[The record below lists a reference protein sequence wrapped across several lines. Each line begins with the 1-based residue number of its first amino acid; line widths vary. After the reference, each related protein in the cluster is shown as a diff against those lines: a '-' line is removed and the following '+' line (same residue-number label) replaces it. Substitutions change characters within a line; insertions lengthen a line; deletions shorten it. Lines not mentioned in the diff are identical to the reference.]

1 MRVKG
6 SLTRLTDATRAYDS
20 PPQRLTTAQGAM
32 IIALVDDAAIF
43 GIIGRRMAGESKL
56 PERVTRY
63 RWVVVGLWLVCTVS
77 GFMVVSTI
85 GILLPSITS
94 ELRLS
99 PGQQGIL
106 GSSAFW
112 GVAIAIP
119 LSWWSSRFGP
129 KSWTTVTL
137 VLAALFLLLQGWA
150 TAFAVLLL
158 GRLGFGI
165 ATLAREPAR
174 GLLFPQWFHQREIIL
189 VNAVSHAL
197 FGIVVGG
204 GLLVTPHILD
214 LAGDSWRTVFYT
226 FAGFF
231 TVLTALWMALG
242 RERAHHVTSSGE
254 LPRESG
260 GMVHALSYWDL
271 WVGSIGFLGTNLAR
285 SAFLSFFPTL
295 MLHEYG
301 VSLQWSGA
309 VLAIAALAGGAA
321 GLGMGHLVTI
331 THKRNSILLALGVIM
346 TGTYAGM
353 TQVGSVPLLVSL
365 GILNGVAWGFFPVL
379 YTLPFHLPGI
389 RPREVAVGL
398 ALIMSMIAV
407 GTISGP
413 LLTGFLQEALGGN
426 LKLSLLIASSGA
438 ILLSVGGILL
448 RSDDSRSEDE
458 PSQG

>member
-1 MRVKG
+1 
-6 SLTRLTDATRAYDS
+6 
-20 PPQRLTTAQGAM
+20 
-32 IIALVDDAAIF
+32 
-43 GIIGRRMAGESKL
+43 MAGETKL

-63 RWVVVGLWLVCTVS
+63 RWVVIGLWLVCTVS

-85 GILLPSITS
+85 GIVLPSITS
-94 ELRLS
+94 ELHLS
-99 PGQQGIL
+99 PGQQGML

-204 GLLVTPHILD
+204 GLLVTPYILD
-214 LAGDSWRTVFYT
+214 LAGDNWRTVFYA

-231 TVLTALWMALG
+231 MVLTALWMALG
-242 RERAHHVTSSGE
+242 RERVTHGTSSSVS
-254 LPRESG
+254 PRESG
-260 GMVHALSYWDL
+260 GMAHALSYWDL
-271 WVGSIGFLGTNLAR
+271 WVGGSCFLGANLAR
-285 SAFLSFFPTL
+285 SSFFSFFPTL
-295 MLHEYG
+295 MLHEYD
-301 VSLQWSGA
+301 VSLQWSGG
-309 VLAIAALAGGAA
+309 VLAISALMGGLA
-321 GLGMGHLVTI
+321 GLGMGHLVMVTQ
-331 THKRNSILLALGVIM
+331 KRRSILLVLGVIM
-346 TGTYAGM
+346 TCTYAGM
-353 TQVGSVPLLVSL
+353 TQVGSIPLLVSFGL
-365 GILNGVAWGFFPVL
+365 LNGVAWGFFPVL

-398 ALIMSMIAV
+398 ALIMTMIAV

-413 LLTGFLQEALGGN
+413 LLTGFLQEALGGD
-426 LKLSLLIASSGA
+426 LKLPLLIASSAA
-438 ILLSVGGILL
+438 ILLSVGGVLL
-448 RSDDSRSEDE
+448 RSGDGRTEDE
-458 PSQG
+458 PS